1 MVLPCRNRLK
11 DEKWMYAIDPGWS
24 AGIGVKKSVREN
36 MWKDRPGTGYKLLRK
51 QLNVISENCK
61 RGCTFS

>member
-11 DEKWMYAIDPGWS
+11 DEKWMYAIDPGCS
-24 AGIGVKKSVREN
+24 AGSGVNKSVREN
-36 MWKDRPGTGYKLLRK
+36 MWKDRPGTGYTLLRK

-61 RGCTFS
+61 KGCTFS